1 MNTKALLLA
10 AAVISAPCAW
20 AQEVNP
26 RNPTDTPALNTMAI
40 DQGPPTATDYQF
52 KRPTDTKNRN
62 ELRSAARFEPALTTY
77 GASGATGSTGGGT
90 ATYPGDTLDNARQ
103 PATPGATRDLPV
115 QPDVERPDNEL
126 RPERY

>member
-10 AAVISAPCAW
+10 AAMISAPCAW

-26 RNPTDTPALNTMAI
+26 RNPTDTPAFDTMAI

-52 KRPTDTKNRN
+52 KRPTQQKTRN
-62 ELRSAARFEPALTTY
+62 ELRSAARFEPQLTTY
-77 GASGATGSTGGGT
+77 GASGDAGTTGSG

-103 PATPGATRDLPV
+103 PATPGSTRDMPI